1 MGRKA
6 TGRNPIYI
14 GSVAGLLSDISTF
27 AEFVSR
33 SKKIY

>member
-6 TGRNPIYI
+6 TGRNPMNI
-14 GSVAGLLSDISTF
+14 GSVAGLLSDISTS

-33 SKKIY
+33 SKKFY